1 MLSRYK
7 LVLSVIIVL
16 FTSIF
21 FSGCTNPLA
30 PKKAGLQVITNE
42 VPSSIFINGQY
53 LEKTPYI
60 GKDLKPGEYTL
71 KIQPDDTKLV
81 AHETTVQLRSGLL
94 TVVTW
99 KPGDRP
105 ETSGGVI
112 YEMEK
117 MSNSKNAEL
126 SIISIPDGAI
136 VKVDDNS
143 KEFTPVII
151 RDVTAG
157 QHEFEVSL
165 PSYDIQKHT
174 INVVAGYRMNVT
186 VKLARASEA
195 LEQTLSQT
203 NEASSSAQVTA
214 SPLPTGAVASNSSQ
228 IKTAT
233 NSAKTTPKLI
243 TGPSVKILPTNM
255 MVNGKEVLRVRDAA
269 SNGKEIGFAPVGSNY
284 SYLNEKS
291 NGWLKIDFEGQTGWV
306 SGQYA
311 ELKEN

>member
-1 MLSRYK
+1 MTAK
-7 LVLSVIIVL
+7 LKLGFSIATVAFASVI
-16 FTSIF
+16 
-21 FSGCTNPLA
+21 FSACTNPFA
-30 PKKAGLQVITNE
+30 PKKAGLQVITNDI
-42 VPSSIFINGQY
+42 PSSIFVNGQY
-53 LEKTPYI
+53 LEKTPFI

-81 AHETTVQLRSGLL
+81 PHETTAQLRSGLL

-117 MSNSKNAEL
+117 MAGNKNAEL

-136 VKVDDNS
+136 VKVDDNT

-151 RDVTAG
+151 RDVTPG

-195 LEQTLSQT
+195 LEQPLAT
-203 NEASSSAQVTA
+203 NTASESAQLKASPSPIASNSAKIKTATSSAQVIT
-214 SPLPTGAVASNSSQ
+214 PT
-228 IKTAT
+228 
-233 NSAKTTPKLI
+233 LI
-243 TGPSVKILPTNM
+243 TGPSVKILPTGM
-255 MVNGKEVLRVRDAA
+255 KVNGQEVLRVRDAA
-269 SNGKEIGFAPVGSNY
+269 SNGKEIGFAPVGSIY

-291 NGWLKIDFEGQTGWV
+291 NGWFKIDFEGQTGWV

-311 ELKEN
+311 ELKEK